1 MICGAGSAAKSPLH
15 VALHAEF
22 DVFGLHAG
30 NILIVREVMLGDS
43 LDVEGISARYE
54 HGVLTISVPSRPD
67 ASPRKIEIETGAT
80 EGAIEAPSRESGRRS
95 KSSSRSK
102 RTTDRNES

>member
-1 MICGAGSAAKSPLH
+1 MSRA
-15 VALHAEF
+15 
-22 DVFGLHAG
+22 
-30 NILIVREVMLGDS
+30 
-43 LDVEGISARYE
+43 ISARYE

-102 RTTDRNES
+102 RKTDGNES